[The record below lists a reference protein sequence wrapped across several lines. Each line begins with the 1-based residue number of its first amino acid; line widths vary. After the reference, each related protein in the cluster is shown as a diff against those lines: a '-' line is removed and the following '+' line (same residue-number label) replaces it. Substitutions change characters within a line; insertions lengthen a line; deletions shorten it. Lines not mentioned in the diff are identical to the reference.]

1 MAKSPVFNAD
11 PESAPS
17 APAGSAPTA
26 LEALVRAQEGC
37 TQAWAAWYDE
47 VVQAG
52 ARSFSNGTHAP
63 GAAASAEMTALL
75 IKNQQAWL
83 TAMTHVYFDVAGQL
97 AALVATLGRGH
108 SSAERPGGTL
118 P

>member
-1 MAKSPVFNAD
+1 MSVRQASDAATG
-11 PESAPS
+11 SPS
-17 APAGSAPTA
+17 APPSPAPTA
-26 LEALVRAQEGC
+26 IEALVRAQESC

-52 ARSFSNGTHAP
+52 ARSFSNGTRAP
-63 GAAASAEMTALL
+63 GTAASAEMTAFL

-83 TAMTHVYFDVAGQL
+83 TAMTQVYFDVAGQL
-97 AALVATLGRGH
+97 AALVATLTRGN
-108 SSAERPGGTL
+108 SGGDRQGGSL